1 MEKIAKKDKT
11 YFTAQDFSIS
21 FAVSK
26 KKKRKEI
33 DPHRSL
39 S

>member
-11 YFTAQDFSIS
+11 YFIAQDFSIS

-26 KKKRKEI
+26 KKKKKKLTLI
-33 DPHRSL
+33 AA
-39 S
+39 

>member
-1 MEKIAKKDKT
+1 MEKIAKEDKT

-26 KKKRKEI
+26 KKKKKKLALI
-33 DPHRSL
+33 AA
-39 S
+39 